1 MVSKTH
7 DGFMLARGLTR
18 DERNNSKQAKSIS
31 AELKHLPAGDLL
43 QTTIVYAK
51 CIISRQ
57 IPDTS
62 SNGFTDITLFT
73 DKHNGKSLPFP

>member
-1 MVSKTH
+1 
-7 DGFMLARGLTR
+7 MLARGLTR
-18 DERNNSKQAKSIS
+18 DESNNSKHAKSIS
-31 AELKHLPAGDLL
+31 AELWLKHLPAGDLL
-43 QTTIVYAK
+43 QTTIVHAK